1 MKDGPRSPFLPG
13 RSVHVGRR
21 HCLSGLWDPVSHP
34 SLCAPLWSLPA
45 SSESPPPPPPVPSA
59 DPAAC
64 ALCSNFSGPGFQ
76 AVGGGPHL
84 HGSLAAPDQ
93 ALVFVLLLM
102 TLDCRRSQGTAWELW
117 FSLPPVSHSSFFSE
131 GVKVPHPCRP
141 LLCLDFLPQLTVQP

>member
-1 MKDGPRSPFLPG
+1 MVPGALSSQAAAFTLADGTASQGSGTLCPTRPSMP
-13 RSVHVGRR
+13 
-21 HCLSGLWDPVSHP
+21 LSG
-34 SLCAPLWSLPA
+34 SLPA

-64 ALCSNFSGPGFQ
+64 ALCSNFSRPGFQ

-102 TLDCRRSQGTAWELW
+102 TLDCRCSQGTAWELW